1 MEVPV
6 NSAQGSSNI
15 SELKKNNLDDI
26 HKQRPDSEPIIYDE
40 STSFAKGENVKLK
53 NEKWW
58 NFNGEN
64 LIWNAKNLSVQKIGN
79 FEPPIQCLT
88 TVEENLVELTNQ
100 VVF

>member
-1 MEVPV
+1 MKMEVPV

-53 NEKWW
+53 NEK
-58 NFNGEN
+58 
-64 LIWNAKNLSVQKIGN
+64 
-79 FEPPIQCLT
+79 
-88 TVEENLVELTNQ
+88 
-100 VVF
+100 